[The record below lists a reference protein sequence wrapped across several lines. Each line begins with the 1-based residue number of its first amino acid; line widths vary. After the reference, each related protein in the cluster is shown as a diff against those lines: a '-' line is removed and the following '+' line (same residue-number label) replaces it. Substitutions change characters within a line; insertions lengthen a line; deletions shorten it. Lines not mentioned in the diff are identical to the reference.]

1 MLKRLSIAVVVLC
14 LMALGFSFF
23 TEGKMDACCEA
34 ANFTCVRT
42 ANQRIAM
49 GRDMGDTAAQ
59 ELDCLNDKLLR
70 KESEWRVLTA
80 QPGLH
85 TWRIEMTR
93 DDMLLLKRVISS
105 RQAKFKDAN

>member
-1 MLKRLSIAVVVLC
+1 MLKRLSIAVAVLC
-14 LMALGFSFF
+14 LTALAFSFI

-34 ANFTCVRT
+34 ANFTCVKT
-42 ANQRIAM
+42 ANQRIAL
-49 GRDMGDTAAQ
+49 GRDRWNAAAQ

-85 TWRIEMTR
+85 AWRIRMTR
-93 DDMLLLKRVISS
+93 DEMIFLKGVISS
-105 RQAKFKDAN
+105 RQAKLKDAN